1 VTDRAAKLR
10 AKLRSRSVGFVG
22 ARVVIPETGEETF
35 AFLPAHPVDRRSLLE
50 RKLNRRG
57 LQVRAQLRLD
67 RNPGFWR
74 KAHVLSGWL
83 ADNVEQFQ
91 GLGQHDALKKLQ
103 ELSGIGCVEESFTI
117 DLTSLGLGVNTGTRR
132 VAESL
137 CFDEMDEARFG
148 ELWDGGNGEG
158 GWIGWLRREVFG
170 GLDEISREEV
180 ESIIRKEQ
188 GA

>member
-1 VTDRAAKLR
+1 MTDKAAKLR
-10 AKLRSRSVGFVG
+10 AKLKSRAVGFVG

-35 AFLPAHPVDRRSLLE
+35 ALLPAHPVDRRSLLE

-57 LQVRAQLRLD
+57 LLLRATLRQD

-83 ADNVEQFQ
+83 ADHVEQFQ
-91 GLGQHDALKKLQ
+91 GLGQHDALKRLQ
-103 ELSGIGCVEESFTI
+103 ELSGVGCEAVEY
-117 DLTSLGLGVNTGTRR
+117 DLPALGKLVRNE
-132 VAESL
+132 AESL
-137 CFDEMDEARFG
+137 NFGDMDEGRFC

-188 GA
+188 T

>member
-1 VTDRAAKLR
+1 MTDKAAKLR
-10 AKLRSRSVGFVG
+10 AKLRSRAVGFVVMQV
-22 ARVVIPETGEETF
+22 AIVETGEIVP
-35 AFLPAHPVDRRSLLE
+35 ALVAAHPVDRRSLKE
-50 RKLNRRG
+50 RRLNRRG
-57 LQVRAQLRLD
+57 VQVRAVLSLD

-83 ADNVEQFQ
+83 ADNVDRFA
-91 GLGQHDALKKLQ
+91 GLGQHDALKRLQ
-103 ELSGIGCVEESFTI
+103 ELSGIGCEAVEY
-117 DLTSLGLGVNTGTRR
+117 DLPGLGKLVRNE
-132 VAESL
+132 AESL
-137 CFDEMDEARFG
+137 NFGDMDEGRFS

-188 GA
+188 T